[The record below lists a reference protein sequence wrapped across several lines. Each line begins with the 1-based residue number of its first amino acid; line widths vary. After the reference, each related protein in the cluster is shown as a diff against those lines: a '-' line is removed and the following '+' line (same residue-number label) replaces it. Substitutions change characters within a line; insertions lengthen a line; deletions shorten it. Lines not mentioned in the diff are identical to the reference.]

1 MVIEQTI
8 STKLLR
14 RAYDVWSHC
23 YDWVA
28 PLEHGPRLEALAMT
42 GLQRGER
49 VADVGCGTGAVAK
62 RMREMVGPE
71 GFVVSLDLSHQM
83 LRAGAGNRVEAD
95 TRQLPVADA
104 AFDVVFSAYVLDLL
118 PLADIPA
125 ALRELH
131 RALRPG
137 GRIVLLNMTKRDP
150 SRWELMERVYQWL
163 PRFVVAYLLG
173 ACRPVYLLGMTRD
186 SGFEQVERRLL
197 RGPMPSEVVT
207 AVRAYHNL

>member
-1 MVIEQTI
+1 MVIEHTT

-42 GLQRGER
+42 QLQLGER
-49 VADVGCGTGAVAK
+49 VADIGCATGAMAK
-62 RMREMVGPE
+62 RMRELVGRD
-71 GFVVSLDLSHQM
+71 GFVVSIDLSHQM
-83 LRAGAGNRVEAD
+83 VRQAPGPRAEAD
-95 TRQLPVADA
+95 TRQLPIADGS
-104 AFDVVFSAYVLDLL
+104 FEVVFSAYVLDLL
-118 PLADIPA
+118 PLKDIPL

-131 RALRPG
+131 RVLRPG

-150 SRWELMERVYQWL
+150 SRWQAMEWLYQWL

-173 ACRPVYLLGMTRD
+173 ACRPVFLLEMTKD
-186 SGFEQVERRLL
+186 AGFRQVERRLL

-207 AVRAYHNL
+207 AVR

>member
-1 MVIEQTI
+1 MVIEHTI

-28 PLEHGPRLEALAMT
+28 PLEHGPRLEALAMA
-42 GLQRGER
+42 GLQPGER
-49 VADVGCGTGAVAK
+49 VADIGCGPGRVAK

-71 GFVVSLDLSHQM
+71 GFVVGIDLSHQM
-83 LRAGAGNRVEAD
+83 LRRGSGCRLEAD
-95 TRQLPVADA
+95 TRQLPVANGS
-104 AFDVVFSAYVLDLL
+104 FDVVFSAYVLDLL

-125 ALRELH
+125 TLREIH
-131 RALRPG
+131 RILRPG
-137 GRIVLLNMTKRDP
+137 GRAVLLNMTKRDP
-150 SRWELMERVYQWL
+150 SRWQLMERVYQSL

-173 ACRPVYLLGMTRD
+173 ACRPVYLLGMTKD
-186 SGFEQVERRLL
+186 AGFQNVERRLL

-207 AVRAYHNL
+207 ALR